1 MGRLE
6 LACCDLRP
14 LAGDEPLGVVGERKL
29 PGLLGIGQGGCAA
42 YVVLG
47 VVEFVLARFGLLA
60 GGVGLLPGTLLAGG
74 QTVGVCGGFAPHDFI
89 PLYWLALPLA
99 VVTCDLM

>member
-14 LAGDEPLGVVGERKL
+14 LAGDEPLGVGERH
-29 PGLLGIGQGGCAA
+29 PTGLLRVRQGGCAA
-42 YVVLG
+42 EG
-47 VVEFVLARFGLLA
+47 VPGGVEFVPARFGLLA
-60 GGVGLLPGTLLAGG
+60 GGVGLLPGALLAGG